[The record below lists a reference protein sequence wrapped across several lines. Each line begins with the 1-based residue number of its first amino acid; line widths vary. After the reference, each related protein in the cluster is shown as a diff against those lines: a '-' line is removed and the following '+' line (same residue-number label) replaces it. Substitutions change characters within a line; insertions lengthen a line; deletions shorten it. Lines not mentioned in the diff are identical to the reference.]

1 MFFGADGGM
10 LKALPVGAY
19 LVGQHPPLGGNALA
33 CRAWMELL
41 GTASAVSFT
50 LVETLGQYVPE
61 MIRNGSLEAVSVGE
75 LVGLQ
80 LLFPRILGSVAGH
93 MAYSGYLGYFIGLC

>member
-1 MFFGADGGM
+1 LVSDCLSWGTHWRAGNLDGI
-10 LKALPVGAY
+10 
-19 LVGQHPPLGGNALA
+19 
-33 CRAWMELL
+33 LL

-61 MIRNGSLEAVSVGE
+61 MIRNGSLEAGAVSVGE

-80 LLFPRILGSVAGH
+80 LLFPQ
-93 MAYSGYLGYFIGLC
+93 F